1 MKYII
6 TESRYNKL
14 LENKTN
20 KLQLFQDLIND
31 KLEYIKKYCDEL
43 DADYYLNDISF
54 DSCDEVA
61 FIENI
66 RVSNMEYSTSTHHP
80 YDESTKQT
88 LITLHLIIEYDFM
101 KYKSYDG
108 LIWDIKQ
115 MLIKSTGL
123 PIDIHFGH
131 NNIRKDFNW

>member
-6 TESRYNKL
+6 TESQYKTIVESNKRV
-14 LENKTN
+14 EV
-20 KLQLFQDLIND
+20 FQDLIND
-31 KLEYIKKYCDEL
+31 KLEYIKKHCD
-43 DADYYLNDISF
+43 DYNADNYPNDISF

-61 FIENI
+61 TIENI
-66 RVSNMEYSTSTHHP
+66 RVSNIEYSTSTHHP
-80 YDESTKQT
+80 YDESTKKT
-88 LITLHLIIEYDFM
+88 LIILHLIIDYDFM
-101 KYKSYDG
+101 KYKSYDNV
-108 LIWDIKQ
+108 IWDIKQ

>member
-6 TESRYNKL
+6 TESQYNKL

-66 RVSNMEYSTSTHHP
+66 RVSNMEYSTSIHHP

-108 LIWDIKQ
+108 FIWDIKQ
-115 MLIKSTGL
+115 MLTKSTGL
-123 PIDIHFGH
+123 PIDIQYETS
-131 NNIRKDFNW
+131 NLRSNPQW

>member
-6 TESRYNKL
+6 TESQYDRL

-80 YDESTKQT
+80 YDESTKKT
-88 LITLHLIIEYDFM
+88 LIILHLIIDYNFM
-101 KYKSYDG
+101 KYKSFDNV
-108 LIWDIKQ
+108 IWDIKQ